1 MGTGDNFP
9 WELLKAECLRL
20 VCVQLV
26 EASSE
31 GQRSFKPGRKEDM
44 VTFLRDVHGRGG
56 KSHPP
61 PKKKSTF
68 LA

>member
-1 MGTGDNFP
+1 MTSSDKFP
-9 WELLKAECLRL
+9 WELLKAECLRV

-31 GQRSFKPGRKEDM
+31 GQNSFKPGRKEDM
-44 VTFLRDVHGRGG
+44 VAFLREVHEQGG
-56 KSHPP
+56 KANKP
-61 PKKKSTF
+61 F